1 MSQPITF
8 TGGYSQHQHKTQV
21 GATGTEGSGGVMEMD
36 SKQPMVID
44 KRTSA
49 YALVG
54 TQKCLENTANAGAQ
68 RAHLKS
74 QRELQQLLEE
84 WDD

>member
-8 TGGYSQHQHKTQV
+8 TGGHYSTNTKLR
-21 GATGTEGSGGVMEMD
+21 GSDETEGFGGVMEMD

-44 KRTSA
+44 NPPLRCLTGNK
-49 YALVG
+49 
-54 TQKCLENTANAGAQ
+54 KCFENTANAGAQ
-68 RAHLKS
+68 STPQITKRVATT
-74 QRELQQLLEE
+74 LEE

>member
-1 MSQPITF
+1 
-8 TGGYSQHQHKTQV
+8 
-21 GATGTEGSGGVMEMD
+21 MEMD
-36 SKQPMVID
+36 AKQPMVID
-44 KRTSA
+44 KRTIA

-54 TQKCLENTANAGAQ
+54 TQKCIESTANAGAQ

-74 QRELQQLLEE
+74 QRELQQLLED